1 MKKGFFSFLSLF
13 EAFTYFIRYSFFS
26 LPPNHLHYLVF
37 DRFLKGKNLFEV
49 FGYVEDFLDRYLLSA
64 LNLKVLK
71 EIDKAKKNNSYV
83 VILSNSPSYLVEKI
97 VKRLNV
103 SAFKATSYGLDFKNR
118 LSSIHNLMDGE
129 AKARY
134 AVDLARSLD
143 MPKKKISVYTD
154 SIWDL
159 PLLNIAGKKVVVSP
173 DKGLFKIAKQK
184 AWKIL

>member
-1 MKKGFFSFLSLF
+1 MRKGLFSCFSVF
-13 EAFTYFIRYSFFS
+13 KAFSYFIRYSFFS
-26 LPPNHLHYLVF
+26 LPPNSLHYLVF

-83 VILSNSPSYLVEKI
+83 VILSNAPSYLVEQI
-97 VKRLNV
+97 RKRLNV
-103 SAFKATSYGLDFKNR
+103 SSFKATSYGLDLNNR

-134 AVDLARSLD
+134 ALDLARSLD
-143 MPKKKISVYTD
+143 VPEKKISVYTD

-159 PLLNIAGKKVVVSP
+159 PLLKIAGKKVVVSP
-173 DKGLFKIAKQK
+173 DRGLFKIAKRK